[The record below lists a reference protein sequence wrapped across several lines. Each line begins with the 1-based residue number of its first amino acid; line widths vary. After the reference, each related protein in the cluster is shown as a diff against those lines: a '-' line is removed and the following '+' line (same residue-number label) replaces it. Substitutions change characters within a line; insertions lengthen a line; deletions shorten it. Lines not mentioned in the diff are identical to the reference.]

1 MLRDRYGKELGE
13 PELGFL
19 LVCSSDF
26 PFVEGFGADMR
37 LANHARRHP
46 LRFSLQ
52 AAARPIVAFGL
63 FASLRSYGRHFRPA
77 PINRHQQT
85 CLTSPVRAKRGH
97 DEAVR
102 SSRE

>member
-52 AAARPIVAFGL
+52 AAARPMVAFGSN
-63 FASLRSYGRHFRPA
+63 AA
-77 PINRHQQT
+77 
-85 CLTSPVRAKRGH
+85 V
-97 DEAVR
+97 EAHAR
-102 SSRE
+102 